1 MENKNTKNNKAVN
14 NFYLFETAIISKRVA
29 ITTFKE
35 FYNFDNINDDVLFKV
50 NVYEPN
56 NDILRYKL
64 RKMYKPK
71 IETYILFNI
80 KPLINTAYNM
90 TQFTE
95 NEIKFLKFK
104 PDTEIDKKID
114 FINWFETDEDEIIT
128 H

>member
-1 MENKNTKNNKAVN
+1 MDNNTKTNKAVN

-35 FYNFDNINDDVLFKV
+35 SYNFDNINDDVLFKV

-80 KPLINTAYNM
+80 KPLINTDNM
-90 TQFTE
+90 TQFTQ
-95 NEIKFLKFK
+95 NEIKFFK
-104 PDTEIDKKID
+104 YSPNTETEKKID
-114 FINWFETDEDEIIT
+114 FIKWFETDEDEIIT

>member
-1 MENKNTKNNKAVN
+1 MDNNMKNNNKAVN

-29 ITTFKE
+29 IATFQE

-71 IETYILFNI
+71 LETYILFNI
-80 KPLINTAYNM
+80 KPLINTDNM
-90 TQFTE
+90 TQFTQ
-95 NEIKFLKFK
+95 NEIKFFK
-104 PDTEIDKKID
+104 YSPNTEIEKKID
-114 FINWFETDEDEIIT
+114 FIKWFETDEPEIIT